1 MTDSL
6 YTQLVN
12 LAAGGLLL
20 TAALVLWRHR
30 LAVLVRVF
38 VAQGV
43 ALAGLGAVL
52 AVAQVSV
59 ELWAVA
65 AGLLVLRAGVLPY
78 LLRRASTDPA
88 ADPPVPGPV
97 LTGPVSLLAGL
108 AALTGLTVLAFAVS
122 RPLLDA
128 APTAATGAAIPV
140 GVAVVLVGLLV
151 LATRRG
157 ALPQLAGLLLMD
169 NGITAVALLTG
180 AGLGLLVQVSV
191 ALDVLLV
198 LVVVRLSAARTR
210 ETVGDTDLD
219 ELRELRDS

>member
-6 YTQLVN
+6 YTQLLD
-12 LAAGGLLL
+12 LACGGLLL
-20 TAALVLWRHR
+20 TAALVLWRR
-30 LAVLVRVF
+30 RVAVVVRVF
-38 VAQGV
+38 VLQGV

-52 AVAQVSV
+52 AVHEVSV
-59 ELWAVA
+59 RLWAVA
-65 AGLLVLRAGVLPY
+65 AGLLVLRAVVLPW
-78 LLRRASTDPA
+78 LLRRAA
-88 ADPPVPGPV
+88 AGPPGPEPAP
-97 LTGPVSLLAGL
+97 LLGGAAALLAT
-108 AALTGLTVLAFAVS
+108 AGLTLLAFAVS
-122 RPLLDA
+122 RPLVELAPAGGVGA
-128 APTAATGAAIPV
+128 ASAAIPV
-140 GVAVVLVGLLV
+140 GVAVVLVGFLV

-180 AGLGLLVQVSV
+180 VGPALLVQAGV

-198 LVVVRLSAARTR
+198 LVILQLSATRTR

>member
-1 MTDSL
+1 MTEAL
-6 YTQLVN
+6 YTQLLD
-12 LAAGGLLL
+12 LACGGLLL
-20 TAALVLWRHR
+20 TAALALWRVR
-30 LAVLVRVF
+30 LAVVVRVF
-38 VAQGV
+38 VLQGV

-52 AVAQVSV
+52 AIHGVSV
-59 ELWAVA
+59 QLWAVA

-78 LLRRASTDPA
+78 LFSRAA
-88 ADPPVPGPV
+88 AAEPVRAAARPLVAGS
-97 LTGPVSLLAGL
+97 VSLLAV
-108 AALTGLTVLAFAVS
+108 AALTLLAFVVA
-122 RPLLDA
+122 RPLVELAPPGGGKA
-128 APTAATGAAIPV
+128 ASAAIPV
-140 GVAVVLVGLLV
+140 GVAVVLTGFFV

-180 AGLGLLVQVSV
+180 AGLALLVQAAV

-198 LVVVRLSAARTR
+198 LVILQLSATRTR